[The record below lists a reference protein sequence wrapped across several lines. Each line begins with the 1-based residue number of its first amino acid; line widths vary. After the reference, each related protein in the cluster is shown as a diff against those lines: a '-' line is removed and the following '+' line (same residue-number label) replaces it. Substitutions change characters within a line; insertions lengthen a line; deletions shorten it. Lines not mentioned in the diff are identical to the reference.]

1 MKLTTGRDNS
11 ELQRLKADAQH
22 SLQVGE
28 LGVNERVGELPDQS
42 CSNMDPRPVSGSV
55 QLRLDELR
63 VHPSYA
69 RHHVAVPAPQ
79 MAVLEALGDFAF
91 REPIVITRDR
101 IVVDGYA
108 RWQLARHQGRD
119 TILCTEY
126 DLSEEESLRWLVQ
139 SRRPYRGLNA
149 YTRIIL
155 ALDAEPYLQDKARA
169 NLRLAG
175 KGSSNLTDP
184 SRVDVRSQ
192 VAAIAGVSAGNV
204 TKVKQLRKTV
214 APAIEQAV
222 RDGEISIHRAW
233 LWSYENPQRQVEN
246 LRLWRLEKG
255 IKAKAKALVTQHQS
269 QLQGCS
275 RDPRF
280 LTLPELEQLVAWLSA
295 NSEGKP
301 IALKGLVIAT
311 VDVPGPGIFI
321 SRDFVE
327 DVKEKHK
334 GLPK

>member
-1 MKLTTGRDNS
+1 MDFRRDNS
-11 ELQRLKADAQH
+11 ELQQVKADAPD

-28 LGVNERVGELPDQS
+28 LGVYEGVGELPQEPPSDTGVRS
-42 CSNMDPRPVSGSV
+42 VLGGV

-63 VHPSYA
+63 AHPSYA

-79 MAVLEALGDFAF
+79 IAALEALGDFAF

-108 RWQLARHQGRD
+108 RWQLARHKGRD

-126 DLSEEESLRWLVQ
+126 DLSEEESLCWLVQ
-139 SRRPYRGLNA
+139 SRRPHRGLNA

-155 ALDAEPYLQDKARA
+155 ALDAEPYFQDKARA

-175 KGSSNLTDP
+175 KGSSNLTDHN
-184 SRVDVRSQ
+184 RLDVRSQ
-192 VAAIAGVSAGNV
+192 VATIAGVSAGNV
-204 TKVKQLRKTV
+204 TKVKQLRKT
-214 APAIEQAV
+214 AEAAIEQAV

-233 LWSYENPQRQVEN
+233 LWSYDTPQRQLDN
-246 LRLWRLEKG
+246 LRLRRLEKG
-255 IKAKAKALVTQHQS
+255 IKAKAKTLVAQHQS

-280 LTLPELEQLVAWLSA
+280 FTMPDLVQLVALLSA
-295 NSEGKP
+295 NSIDTSG
-301 IALKGLVIAT
+301 ALGAAVIAT
-311 VDVPGPGIFI
+311 VDVPGLGIFV
-321 SRDFVE
+321 SRDLVNAIQ
-327 DVKEKHK
+327 EKHK
-334 GLPK
+334 GFPK